1 MKSPPTA
8 RSRTAPASPPLI
20 LISPD
25 YEPSGVEFSDPSLS
39 LSLRYPQAVAAC
51 GGVPLVMPTTGDAAL
66 VGELVRHADG
76 ILLTGGDDLDPELYG
91 SRLPAD
97 VKAKARQTPDGGARD
112 RFELLV
118 VAEVL
123 RQRKPLLA
131 ICRGHQLLNVALG
144 GSLFVD
150 LPTQR
155 PAGLQ
160 HARMDCK
167 TDPVHDLRL
176 ARGSLL
182 ARLAGGPTMG
192 VNSTHHQAVRRV
204 AASLRAVA
212 KSPDGIV
219 EAVEDK
225 HPGALAPFL
234 LGVQFHP
241 ERMMDR
247 HPPHRA
253 IFAAFIAA
261 CAGAKQR

>member
-1 MKSPPTA
+1 MKSQTKTRSKSTPAPP
-8 RSRTAPASPPLI
+8 PVI

-25 YEPSGVEFSDPSLS
+25 FEPSGVEFGDPSLS

-51 GGVPLVMPTTGDAAL
+51 GGLPLVMPTTADAAL
-66 VGELVRHADG
+66 VAEFVRRADG
-76 ILLTGGDDLDPELYG
+76 VLLTGGDDLDPQLYG
-91 SRLPAD
+91 SRLPEEL
-97 VKAKARQTPDGGARD
+97 KAKARQTPDGGARD
-112 RFELLV
+112 RFELMV
-118 VAEVL
+118 VEAVL

-144 GSLFVD
+144 GTLLVD

-155 PAGLQ
+155 PSGLK

-167 TDPVHDLRL
+167 TDPVHEIRL
-176 ARGSLL
+176 GRDSLL
-182 ARLAGGPTMG
+182 ARLAGGRTMG
-192 VNSTHHQAVRRV
+192 VNSTHHQAVDRV
-204 AASLRAVA
+204 ARTLRAVA

-219 EAVEDK
+219 EAVEERC
-225 HPGALAPFL
+225 PGELAPFM

-253 IFAAFIAA
+253 IFEAFIAA
-261 CAGAKQR
+261 CKG